1 MRYVVRKSILRIVG
15 SIWMPAIV
23 CAQARELSK
32 YDVQNIHDIALFLGD
47 TVITRRAVEY
57 WLGGNAGDF
66 SHVIDFEAS
75 IEDGDKTIDIPWASE
90 EGEFAYIDAMSES
103 ED

>member
-1 MRYVVRKSILRIVG
+1 MRYTVRKSIVRIVG
-15 SIWMPAIV
+15 TIWMPHV
-23 CAQARELSK
+23 TCAQVRDLSD
-32 YDVQNIHDIALFLGD
+32 YDVGNIRDIAEFMGEEG
-47 TVITRRAVEY
+47 ITRKAVEY

-90 EGEFAYIDAMSES
+90 DGEFAYIDAMSGS